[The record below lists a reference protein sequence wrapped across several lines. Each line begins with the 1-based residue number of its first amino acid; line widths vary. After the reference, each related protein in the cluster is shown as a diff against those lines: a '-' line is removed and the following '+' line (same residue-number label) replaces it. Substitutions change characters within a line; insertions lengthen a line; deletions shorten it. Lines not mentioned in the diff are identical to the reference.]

1 MTVTRGCVRAWG
13 EEDRRAASGAL
24 RTRHDRAL
32 FRRGFRTALRQTAGD
47 TGTVIRDLEWG
58 RAVELLDWPSGAP
71 WTRIRAGADEGF
83 ARTEHLVEIAHVDKT
98 TGVNAYTAQLELDG
112 GEKVALLW
120 GDYVQVIER
129 AGATC
134 KVRARGLTG
143 TIPSNRLTGDALLE
157 IYFVDVGQG
166 DGVLV
171 RTPDGRHMI
180 IDGGLPRSN
189 QLTGKNAADFVDW
202 KFFFD
207 YGDPVI
213 RLDALVASHSDADH
227 YGGLWDLVRLDDAAD
242 DRELDVLSVGVDAFY
257 HPGLSRW
264 ETRTGGAHP
273 HRDDLGPNDGA
284 WFLRLLDDRADAE
297 AAIVNGAAD
306 ELGGDWRDFIKDLL
320 RRIRPQVVR
329 LGVERETLQSG
340 GALPRMWTGAGG
352 CDVSVLAPV
361 TVRRD
366 GKPALKD
373 LGDTAQNTNGHSV
386 CLRLDYGHARI
397 VLTGD
402 LNSASMGW
410 LMESYGDRVSA
421 FACDAVNACHHGSSD
436 ISYRFLEQLKAGAT
450 IVSSGDNEGY
460 AHPRPEIVAAS
471 AMTGHLEIDRAKDRP
486 DAARLMTEIERS
498 VAVGEI
504 THPVCQL
511 SRAAPTDGSVA
522 RYSRSRS
529 PRSPTSRFLTA
540 TTRARSARPLNAAAA
555 QAIRTQARHAG
566 EDALDARGVAG
577 GRGNPRGVSLPRSAR
592 PVQHAL
598 RQQERVAVP
607 CDDEDALRPGQ
618 RPDRRPQD
626 RLRDHARGRRRLDR
640 PRVHRTVLDP
650 PPLLSGTRPGGL
662 RPGTRPAPGRAWR
675 SR

>member
-13 EEDRRAASGAL
+13 EEERRAASGAL

-32 FRRGFRTALRQTAGD
+32 FRRDFRTALRQTAAD

-129 AGATC
+129 TGATC

-143 TIPSNRLTGDALLE
+143 TIPSNRLTADALLE

-171 RTPDGRHMI
+171 RTPDGRHII

-207 YGDPVI
+207 YGDPFI

-227 YGGLWDLVRLDDAAD
+227 YGGLWDLVRQDDAVGD
-242 DRELDVLSVGVDAFY
+242 GELDVLAVGVDAFY

-264 ETRTGGAHP
+264 ETRAGGAHP
-273 HRDDLGPNDGA
+273 HRDDLGPSDGA
-284 WFLRLLDDRADAE
+284 WFLRLLGDRADAE
-297 AAIVNGAAD
+297 AAVVNGAAE
-306 ELGGDWRDFIKDLL
+306 ELRGDWCGFIRDLL
-320 RRIRPQVVR
+320 RRNPAMQVVR

-340 GALPRMWTGAGG
+340 GALPRMWTAAGG
-352 CDVSVLAPV
+352 CEVSVLAPV
-361 TVRRD
+361 TARRN

-421 FACDAVNACHHGSSD
+421 FACDAVKACHHGSHD
-436 ISYRFLEQLKAGAT
+436 VSYRFLEQLKAGAT

-471 AMTGHLEIDRAKDRP
+471 AMTGHLEIDRAKDRLVTP
-486 DAARLMTEIERS
+486 LVYMTEIERS

-504 THPVCQL
+504 THVRFTGYPTGGGDRIDGAVFAQPFAEISDL
-511 SRAAPTDGSVA
+511 ALLTVADRARERAAPD
-522 RYSRSRS
+522 
-529 PRSPTSRFLTA
+529 
-540 TTRARSARPLNAAAA
+540 AAAA
-555 QAIRTQARHAG
+555 KAVRTQAVKREKDALG
-566 EDALDARGVAG
+566 PLAASQEDARTGAAFHYREVHGPFSTRYDTRSVRGARVMTKMHYGLVNVRTDGQKIVCATMREVG
-577 GRGNPRGVSLPRSAR
+577 GGWTVHAFTAR
-592 PVQHAL
+592 F
-598 RQQERVAVP
+598 
-607 CDDEDALRPGQ
+607 
-618 RPDRRPQD
+618 
-626 RLRDHARGRRRLDR
+626 
-640 PRVHRTVLDP
+640 
-650 PPLLSGTRPGGL
+650 
-662 RPGTRPAPGRAWR
+662 
-675 SR
+675 